1 MKKVLIVLVTALL
14 ASGVAF
20 AAKPANPGEGGR
32 CISAGTS
39 LLAKAGL
46 MAAAAKQEVNYAP
59 LLGDPTGT
67 LILPLNVV
75 IGLHFTSPETFPWC
89 N

>member
-1 MKKVLIVLVTALL
+1 MKKVLIVLVTLLL

-39 LLAKAGL
+39 LLATSGL
-46 MAAAAKQEVNYAP
+46 MAAAAKQELNYAP
-59 LLGDPTGT
+59 LLGATGE
-67 LILPLNVV
+67 LFLPLPLV
-75 IGLHFTSPETFPWC
+75 IGLHFTSPESFTWC